1 MIKNRIPN
9 HVAGVQLGPWGPE
22 MVLKQG
28 YSVNMGQAANDP
40 KTWALA
46 MVAVMQLPEWA
57 KLEKEYL
64 DTHPDWKDHYLGN
77 KQQVIV
83 AAKELE
89 LAYRVRAEGTPTYV
103 RFGRLPKSGRS
114 KNHVTGEYL
123 AGVSV
128 YDAYRMPDG
137 TAVVVV
143 PEGPTWTTLF
153 FIKDRKAYEIDG
165 ERIGT
170 GPDGEP
176 LLRGAKIIRQ
186 IKVVDY
192 VTSLD

>member
-1 MIKNRIPN
+1 
-9 HVAGVQLGPWGPE
+9 
-22 MVLKQG
+22 
-28 YSVNMGQAANDP
+28 MGQAANAP
-40 KTWALA
+40 KTWALD
-46 MVAVMQLPEWA
+46 MVAAMQFPEWGEF
-57 KLEKEYL
+57 EKEYL
-64 DTHPDWKDHYLGN
+64 ANAHPEWQKHYLAN
-77 KQQVIV
+77 KQKVIE

-103 RFGRLPKSGRS
+103 RFGRLPKGGRS
-114 KNHVTGEYL
+114 KNHVTGDYL

-153 FIKDRKAYEIDG
+153 FIRDRDAYEVDG

-176 LLRGAKIIRQ
+176 LLRGARIVGR
-186 IKVVDY
+186 IKVSDYIVAVD
-192 VTSLD
+192 